1 MTRKPKPTRKRKL
14 LTRRTTAYH
23 EAGHAVVARMI
34 GLPCGEVSIIANE
47 EENAA
52 GYSIN
57 VDPYKVYLAWEER
70 RNLYTIWFRRIVV
83 AMAGAEAEREFF
95 GQCRGGDGDDLY
107 QIACML
113 DDRQAAHL
121 TPEAFFDRGR
131 DRRVRKITRRLVRKH
146 RHRIEAVAQALLIR
160 QRLDPEEVDSVIAL
174 ADLAAGLRPG
184 PRSLGFTA
192 G

>member
-1 MTRKPKPTRKRKL
+1 M
-14 LTRRTTAYH
+14 RR
-23 EAGHAVVARMI
+23 
-34 GLPCGEVSIIANE
+34 GEHHANE

-70 RNLYTIWFRRIVV
+70 RKLSTIWFRRIVV

-113 DDRQAAHL
+113 DDRKADHL
-121 TPEAFFDRGR
+121 TPEAFFDHGR

-146 RHRIEAVAQALLIR
+146 RHRIEAVAQALLTR
-160 QRLDPEEVDSVIAL
+160 QWLDPEEVDSVIAL

-184 PRSLGFTA
+184 P
-192 G
+192 